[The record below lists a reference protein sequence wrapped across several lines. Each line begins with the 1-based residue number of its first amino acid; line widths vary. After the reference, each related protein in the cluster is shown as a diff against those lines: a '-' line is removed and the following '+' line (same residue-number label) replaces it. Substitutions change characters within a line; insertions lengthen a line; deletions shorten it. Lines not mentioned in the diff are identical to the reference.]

1 MNQTRNLIVATSL
14 ALASLGPAAAHA
26 TTISTSSTGPGAP
39 AALVASA
46 AASGDHVARQR
57 APLSTGLLA
66 LGSVAQTK
74 QAPAAEGSGQ
84 DDAKLAQREQ
94 AAPELR
100 SFHGGRVY
108 LYLGGGATLILVL
121 LLILILL

>member
-14 ALASLGPAAAHA
+14 ALASLGPAVARA

-39 AALVASA
+39 TALVASA
-46 AASGDHVARQR
+46 AASGDLVARQR

-66 LGSVAQTK
+66 LGSATQTGR
-74 QAPAAEGSGQ
+74 AIAEGSGQ